1 MYLFSKET
9 HFKSKM
15 LELHGKS
22 LQMYFKYIKMDNF
35 YPKMAVMNV
44 LSLIKAFFPV
54 SELGW

>member
-1 MYLFSKET
+1 MFSKET
-9 HFKSKM
+9 HFKNKM

-35 YPKMAVMNV
+35 YPNMAVMNV
-44 LSLIKAFFPV
+44 FSLIKALFSV